1 MINVPADPRAKTR
14 ALMLL
19 AAFFLPGT
27 ALAGARLTV
36 PGDALVAHAGRVLVG
51 RAAPTMPMT
60 LAIALPSRDAAGAAA
75 FVARVGTRGDAL
87 FRHYLTPT
95 EYAARFGA
103 DAADYNAVAAWAVAQ
118 GLTLGERF
126 AARTVLPVSGT
137 AAALE
142 AAFGVRF
149 NLYLEADGRISYAAD
164 QPAAL
169 PAEIAGKV
177 SAVLGLS
184 STNHFV
190 PMLKWAPAGAR
201 FSGSG
206 PGGAFSASD
215 LRTLY
220 NVPPQP
226 FPGVGQTLAV
236 FEQGGY
242 APSDVT
248 TYLMRNKL
256 PAVRVKPRLVDGYG
270 GGIDDANVELE
281 VVLDIDME
289 IAMNPA
295 AYKVMVYEDGADTFA
310 VSLLD
315 SLSAMAS
322 DNVATSIGISYG
334 TDEAQQGSAAI
345 TAEAAVF
352 TQLAAQGQAVFV
364 SAGDSG
370 AYGNEAPSLNVSDP
384 ASQPLVSG
392 VGGTTMFT
400 GLHDSYLVE
409 NVWNELG
416 IGAGATGG
424 GVSSVWAIPS
434 YQSQYC
440 TCNMTQNGGSA
451 TFRNVPDVA
460 AIADPLTPV
469 SVYSALSGGWVG
481 IGGTS
486 VSAPIW
492 AGFYSMVNAASIG
505 LGYGRPGQANPS
517 LYALGV
523 GQGLM
528 YPDFHDVV
536 DGNNGTLSYGQAGF
550 YAGYGYDNTTGYG
563 SFDGA
568 DMLVDLALLPTY
580 ANTSPP
586 PAPNGI
592 KAKAVTPTSVTLTW
606 TAVTG
611 ARGYVLVGYGGPR
624 GETVVTTLTKR
635 TVATA
640 AGLLPSNA
648 YSFNV
653 FADSAGGMT
662 SSVPFVIETPAA
674 K

>member
-19 AAFFLPGT
+19 AAFFLPG
-27 ALAGARLTV
+27 AASAGTRLTV

-51 RAAPTMPMT
+51 RATPAMPIS
-60 LAIALPSRDAAGAAA
+60 LVIALPSRDAAGAAA
-75 FVARVGTRGDAL
+75 YVARTGTRGDAL

-103 DAADYNAVAAWAVAQ
+103 DAADYDAVAAWAAAQ

-126 AARTVLPVSGT
+126 TAHTVLPVTGT

-149 NLYLEADGRISYAAD
+149 NLYREADGRISYAAD
-164 QPAAL
+164 RPAAL
-169 PAEIAGKV
+169 PADIAGKI

-190 PMLKWAPAGAR
+190 PMLKRAPAGAR

-206 PGGAFSASD
+206 PGGAFAASD

-226 FPGVGQTLAV
+226 FPNSAQTLAV

-248 TYLMRNKL
+248 AYLMRNKL

-270 GGIDDANVELE
+270 GGIDDPNVELE
-281 VVLDIDME
+281 AVLDIDME

-295 AYKVMVYEDGADTFA
+295 AHKVMVYEDGTDSFA
-310 VSLLD
+310 VALLD

-322 DNVATSIGISYG
+322 DNAAATISISYG
-334 TDEAQQGSAAI
+334 TDEAQQGGAAI

-424 GVSSVWAIPS
+424 GVSSVWTIPS
-434 YQSQYC
+434 YQSQYGSYV
-440 TCNMTQNGGSA
+440 MTQNGGSA
-451 TFRNVPDVA
+451 TYRNVPDVA
-460 AIADPLTPV
+460 AVADPLTPV
-469 SVYSALSGGWVG
+469 AVYSKINGGWVG

-492 AGFYSMVNAASIG
+492 AGFYSMVSAASMG
-505 LGYGRPGQANPS
+505 MGYGRPGPANPA

-528 YPDFHDVV
+528 FPDYHDVV
-536 DGNNGTLSYGQAGF
+536 DGNNGTLNYGQAGF
-550 YAGYGYDNTTGYG
+550 YAGYGYDNATGYG

-568 DMLVDLALLPTY
+568 DMLVDLTLLPTY

-592 KAKAVTPTSVTLTW
+592 KAKTVTSTSATLTW
-606 TAVTG
+606 TGATG
-611 ARGYVLVGYGGPR
+611 DRGYVLLGYGGPR
-624 GETVVTTLTKR
+624 DETVVTLLTKG

-640 AGLLPSNA
+640 NGLLPST
-648 YSFNV
+648 YYTFNV
-653 FADSAGGMT
+653 FADAPGGIT
-662 SSVPFVIETPAA
+662 SSVPFSIETAAA